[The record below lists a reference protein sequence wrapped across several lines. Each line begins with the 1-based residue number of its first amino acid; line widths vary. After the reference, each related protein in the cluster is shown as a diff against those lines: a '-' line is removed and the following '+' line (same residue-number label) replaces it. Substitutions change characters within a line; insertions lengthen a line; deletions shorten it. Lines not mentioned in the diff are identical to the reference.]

1 MAAAPFLDR
10 EEYIE
15 QAYFFRTFRERVQ
28 ENVPAQEVLE
38 RLHEEILAT
47 TRLPLAIQFLAT
59 ELKHT
64 GELASGFDRLSHYFT
79 PFQAFVV
86 SQAEREGQRFS
97 LATALL
103 VLERE
108 ATYRTGTASPA
119 GLFVFQF
126 ETLSRNRLGYGDG
139 LAAMAGDAIYG

>member
-1 MAAAPFLDR
+1 MATAPVLDR

-47 TRLPLAIQFLAT
+47 TRLPLAVQFLAT

-64 GELASGFDRLSHYFT
+64 GELATGFARLAHYFT
-79 PFQAFVV
+79 PFQTFVV
-86 SQAEREGQRFS
+86 GQAEREGQRFS

-103 VLERE
+103 VLERQ
-108 ATYRTGTASPA
+108 AT
-119 GLFVFQF
+119 
-126 ETLSRNRLGYGDG
+126 
-139 LAAMAGDAIYG
+139 